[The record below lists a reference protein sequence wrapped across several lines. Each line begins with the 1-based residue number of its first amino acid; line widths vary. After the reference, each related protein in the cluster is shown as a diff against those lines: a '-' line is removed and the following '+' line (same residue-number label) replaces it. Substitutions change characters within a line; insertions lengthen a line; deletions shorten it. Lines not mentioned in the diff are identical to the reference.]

1 MRVMCWGGSFN
12 RESKSDETPRI
23 EFVHSFFFWWCVWY
37 SLSREYVVN
46 GVPVHAPHP
55 KHGTGTIEW
64 CLYLDIFVDG
74 CTLLRRLRTSR
85 STSYYNPTGSHSI
98 CVNHSGFP
106 SVNICVVRGV
116 DMVGERVKFNLHQPH
131 NL

>member
-1 MRVMCWGGSFN
+1 MDESDVLRWVIQSRARVMKLRELNSFI
-12 RESKSDETPRI
+12 R
-23 EFVHSFFFWWCVWY
+23 SFFGGVGT
-37 SLSREYVVN
+37 LSREYVVN

-55 KHGTGTIEW
+55 KHGTIEW

-98 CVNHSGFP
+98 CVNHSGDR